1 MPKTEAELDR
11 MIERVRNQW
20 RMPMDKKTQGEKIL
34 DQYTKTTLYAN
45 KEWANF
51 RVRCA
56 QATHQ
61 ERAANALERIADQ
74 IGDIQEI
81 GILVRHLVTD
91 EEPLD

>member
-1 MPKTEAELDR
+1 
-11 MIERVRNQW
+11 
-20 RMPMDKKTQGEKIL
+20 MDKKTQGEKIL

-61 ERAANALERIADQ
+61 ERAANALERIAVSLA
-74 IGDIQEI
+74 DIQEI
-81 GILVRHLVTD
+81 GILIRHLVTD
-91 EEPLD
+91 EESLD